1 MSVEELKS
9 FYKARV
15 KKPNLYTYDDV
26 GNLVELNKE
35 GTVIKTIPLPDY
47 RLPTYEEFD
56 EMEEKRL
63 AAIAGAN
70 KDFEDARIEL
80 RSAISNP
87 EIPDSEVL
95 RINRK
100 VKEADI
106 KLQAIRFPLQFI
118 EKEDSVSINLI
129 DFDKV
134 FEKRKYPY
142 DFYFLKE
149 RAFKLQDQYARVGK
163 TAIKP
168 FKSIAELKAAAE
180 SANSQVVILFQ
191 DPETNDYGFLSLKW
205 TVEIEFNN
213 TMYNSAQQAIVAEL
227 AKVFNDQEGLQKIML
242 ADTPDEINYK
252 LDNVPGDAEINESKW
267 NDTTKQL
274 IYDVNISK
282 FNQYPELT
290 ARLLETKTAL
300 LGAYIPDDN
309 LIGIGISIDNIQSKN
324 PLNWTG
330 QNLLGKALMDIR
342 EKLRSDREAVA
353 AQSILVAQPIS
364 RRKKPSISQS
374 VAIEGEAPVTRPIR
388 RRPQVSIAEPVIT
401 EPVITEDTV

>member
-1 MSVEELKS
+1 
-9 FYKARV
+9 
-15 KKPNLYTYDDV
+15 
-26 GNLVELNKE
+26 
-35 GTVIKTIPLPDY
+35 
-47 RLPTYEEFD
+47 
-56 EMEEKRL
+56 
-63 AAIAGAN
+63 
-70 KDFEDARIEL
+70 
-80 RSAISNP
+80 
-87 EIPDSEVL
+87 
-95 RINRK
+95 
-100 VKEADI
+100 
-106 KLQAIRFPLQFI
+106 
-118 EKEDSVSINLI
+118 
-129 DFDKV
+129 
-134 FEKRKYPY
+134 
-142 DFYFLKE
+142 
-149 RAFKLQDQYARVGK
+149 
-163 TAIKP
+163 
-168 FKSIAELKAAAE
+168 
-180 SANSQVVILFQ
+180 
-191 DPETNDYGFLSLKW
+191 
-205 TVEIEFNN
+205 
-213 TMYNSAQQAIVAEL
+213 MYNSAQQAIVAEL

>member
-1 MSVEELKS
+1 MLRLMSQ
-9 FYKARV
+9 
-15 KKPNLYTYDDV
+15 N
-26 GNLVELNKE
+26 G
-35 GTVIKTIPLPDY
+35 
-47 RLPTYEEFD
+47 
-56 EMEEKRL
+56 M
-63 AAIAGAN
+63 
-70 KDFEDARIEL
+70 
-80 RSAISNP
+80 
-87 EIPDSEVL
+87 
-95 RINRK
+95 
-100 VKEADI
+100 
-106 KLQAIRFPLQFI
+106 
-118 EKEDSVSINLI
+118 
-129 DFDKV
+129 
-134 FEKRKYPY
+134 
-142 DFYFLKE
+142 
-149 RAFKLQDQYARVGK
+149 
-163 TAIKP
+163 
-168 FKSIAELKAAAE
+168 
-180 SANSQVVILFQ
+180 
-191 DPETNDYGFLSLKW
+191 
-205 TVEIEFNN
+205 
-213 TMYNSAQQAIVAEL
+213 
-227 AKVFNDQEGLQKIML
+227 
-242 ADTPDEINYK
+242 
-252 LDNVPGDAEINESKW
+252 
-267 NDTTKQL
+267 TKQL